1 MFSKSDLC
9 PWWLLILLK
18 ACCLQQ
24 IHVSKSRQLECTVYV
39 CIGVCLEGVVFCDSP
54 LHLCACCYGS
64 PEALTYSLM
73 EPPKPPPVNTST
85 NNLSFCFSPSLS
97 LALSTA

>member
-24 IHVSKSRQLECTVYV
+24 IHVSKSRQLERGVYV
-39 CIGVCLEGVVFCDSP
+39 RMCVSFCDSP
-54 LHLCACCYGS
+54 LHLCAWCYGS

-73 EPPKPPPVNTST
+73 EPPKPLPVNTSI
-85 NNLSFCFSPSLS
+85 NNLSFCFSLS
-97 LALSTA
+97 AA